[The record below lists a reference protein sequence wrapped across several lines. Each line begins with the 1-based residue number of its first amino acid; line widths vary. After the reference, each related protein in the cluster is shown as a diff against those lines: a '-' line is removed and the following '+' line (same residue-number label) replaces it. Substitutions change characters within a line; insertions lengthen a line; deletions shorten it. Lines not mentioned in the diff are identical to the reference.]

1 MSAIAVNRT
10 DEIDEKE
17 LKRLNREQLLRIML
31 SQSREIDR
39 LKESLSLVQ
48 GQIAGREQRLSGAA
62 DLASAC
68 AALNRLEDAARGTA
82 EQYLGNILRICAE
95 KAADAG
101 KRAAWEEALKEVL
114 G

>member
-1 MSAIAVNRT
+1 MSVIAVNRT
-10 DEIDEKE
+10 EEMDEKE

-39 LKESLSLVQ
+39 LKERLALVQ
-48 GQIAGREQRLSGAA
+48 GRIAERERRLSGAE

-82 EQYLGNILRICAE
+82 EQYLGNILRICDE

-101 KRAAWEEALKEVL
+101 RRAEWEKARKEIL

>member
-1 MSAIAVNRT
+1 MSVIAVNRT
-10 DEIDEKE
+10 EEMDEKE

-48 GQIAGREQRLSGAA
+48 GQIAERERKLSGAE

-82 EQYLGNILRICAE
+82 EQYLGSILRICAE

-101 KRAAWEEALKEVL
+101 KRAEWEEALKEVL

>member
-10 DEIDEKE
+10 DELDEKE

-39 LKESLSLVQ
+39 LKEQLAAVRAE
-48 GQIAGREQRLSGAA
+48 IAGREQSLSGAK
-62 DLASAC
+62 DLAAAC
-68 AALNRLEDAARGTA
+68 AALNRLEETAQGTA
-82 EQYLGNILRICAE
+82 EQYLENILRICAE

-101 KRAAWEEALKEVL
+101 KTTEWEEARKEVL

>member
-1 MSAIAVNRT
+1 VSAIAVNRT

-39 LKESLSLVQ
+39 LKERLASVQ
-48 GQIAGREQRLSGAA
+48 GQAAEREQRLSGAK

-101 KRAAWEEALKEVL
+101 KSAAWEEALKEVL

>member
-1 MSAIAVNRT
+1 VSVIAVNRT
-10 DEIDEKE
+10 EEMDEKE

-39 LKESLSLVQ
+39 LKERLVSVQ
-48 GQIAGREQRLSGAA
+48 GQIAERERRLSGAE

-68 AALNRLEDAARGTA
+68 AALNRLEDAAQGTA

-101 KRAAWEEALKEVL
+101 KSAEWEEVLKEVP

>member
-1 MSAIAVNRT
+1 VSAIAVNRT
-10 DEIDEKE
+10 DEMDEKE

-31 SQSREIDR
+31 SQSREMDR
-39 LKESLSLVQ
+39 LKERLASVREE
-48 GQIAGREQRLSGAA
+48 IAGREQRLSGTE

-68 AALNRLEDAARGTA
+68 AALNRLEDAARETA
-82 EQYLGNILRICAE
+82 EQYLGSILRICAE

-101 KRAAWEEALKEVL
+101 KRAEWEEALKEVL

>member
-39 LKESLSLVQ
+39 LKERLALVQ
-48 GQIAGREQRLSGAA
+48 GRIAERERRLSGAE

-82 EQYLGNILRICAE
+82 EQYLGNILRICDE

-101 KRAAWEEALKEVL
+101 RRAEWEKARKEIL

>member
-1 MSAIAVNRT
+1 MSVIAVNRT
-10 DEIDEKE
+10 EEMDEKE

-39 LKESLSLVQ
+39 LKERLALVQ
-48 GQIAGREQRLSGAA
+48 GRIAERERRLSGAE

-82 EQYLGNILRICAE
+82 EQYLGNILRMCDE

-101 KRAAWEEALKEVL
+101 RRAEWEKARKEIL

>member
-1 MSAIAVNRT
+1 MSVIAVNRT
-10 DEIDEKE
+10 EEMDEKE

-39 LKESLSLVQ
+39 LKERLALVQ
-48 GQIAGREQRLSGAA
+48 GQIDERERRLSGAK

-68 AALNRLEDAARGTA
+68 AALNGLEDAARGTA
-82 EQYLGNILRICAE
+82 EQYLGNILRICDE

-101 KRAAWEEALKEVL
+101 RRAEWEKARKEIL